1 MTRFSDGFLEAL
13 RSVFQDK
20 AAVAALFLAVII
32 YSFYYPVAYQHQ
44 VATRM
49 PTIAVDL
56 DRSPMSRLLLRKIAA
71 VPALQ
76 LAGHADS
83 MDQARQLVERGV
95 ADGIVLIDNH
105 FQRDIQRGQQG
116 RLAFYGAG
124 AYLGR
129 SSTVLTGLADAVS
142 GFSREVV
149 VHQAR
154 VEGPVASIPLTL
166 VQRPL
171 YNTREGYASTV
182 VAGVSVLIVQQ
193 TLLLTIVLLAATRRE
208 QLGRRL
214 KAPMMPLCGG
224 MTAFWV
230 FGMLNLLYYAGFVFW
245 FQDFPRGGNLPG
257 LLLGGAFFVA
267 AVVGLG
273 ALVGS
278 FFRVR
283 EHAIHGVLL
292 TAMPMYFLSGLSWPQ
307 ALMPEWLQWLAKL
320 VPTTA
325 GINLVIKMNEMGAH
339 LSEAW
344 AEILNLAILSVAYAL
359 LTIWRYRVVPREPDR
374 PVRAD

>member
-1 MTRFSDGFLEAL
+1 MSQFLAGFHQAL
-13 RSVFQDK
+13 RAVFKDK

-32 YSFYYPVAYQHQ
+32 YSFYYPVAYRHQ
-44 VATRM
+44 VATQM
-49 PTIAVDL
+49 PTVVVDL
-56 DRSPMSRLLLRKIAA
+56 DRSPMSRLLVRKMAA
-71 VPALQ
+71 VPALDLVAQ
-76 LAGHADS
+76 VES
-83 MDQARQLVERGV
+83 MRRARQLVERGV
-95 ADGIVLIDNH
+95 ADGIVLIDER

-129 SSTVLTGLADAVS
+129 SSTVLTGLADAVAA
-142 GFSREVV
+142 FSREVMV
-149 VHQAR
+149 QQAR
-154 VEGPVASIPLTL
+154 VEGPVASVPLTL

-208 QLGRRL
+208 RLGRRL
-214 KAPMMPLCGG
+214 QAPIMQLCGG

-230 FGMLNLLYYAGFVFW
+230 LGMLNLLYYAGFVFW
-245 FQDFPRGGNLPG
+245 FQDFPRGGNWPG
-257 LLLGGAFFVA
+257 LVLGGAFFVS
-267 AVVGLG
+267 AVVSLG

-283 EHAIHGVLL
+283 EQAIHAVLL
-292 TAMPMYFLSGLSWPQ
+292 TAMPMYFLSGLSWPPS
-307 ALMPEWLQWLAKL
+307 LMPEALVWLAKL
-320 VPTTA
+320 VPTTP
-325 GINLVIKMNEMGAH
+325 GINLVIKMNEMGAD

-344 AEILNLAILSVAYAL
+344 AEMVNLAVLAVGYAGL
-359 LTIWRYRVVPREPDR
+359 AIWRYRSLSSRCAVV
-374 PVRAD
+374 AS